1 LRILYIVLYYPV
13 TMYIRL
19 STKRSEGATYQYLQL
34 CESFRNDK
42 GEPRTRVVA
51 NFGRVDKLDAKKIDQ
66 TISALLKYASKP
78 ALIRPPAETEYGRV
92 RDFGNILALEHLWNH
107 LLLGQTITANLQGNK
122 VAFSVAEMVKVMVL
136 NRACD
141 PHSKLGVMRWLST
154 VHIPG
159 LKSEEVDYQHL
170 LRAMDY
176 LVEAKKPIEK
186 ELFNQLLTL
195 FSPKVDL
202 VFYDL
207 TSSYFEGEGP
217 ELASF
222 GYSRD
227 QRPDRKQ
234 IVLALVVTRE
244 GLPITHEVLAGNT
257 PDVTTLKATVEKL
270 AKRFN
275 IGKTIFVCD
284 RGLISEDNLA
294 ALDEFHFPYIIALK
308 PRGNNEAKGLYQ
320 KNLSGFQED
329 KTLGGLRIKEK
340 RQNGFRYILCHNS
353 EVAGKKKMKRE
364 HYYAKIRAEAQ
375 KLEKQFQRGRLKD
388 VDLHHR
394 VRETIEKYHMSRY
407 LDPKID
413 DGKLI
418 LYIHPEVWEQET
430 FLDGKFF
437 LKTNIDQEELP
448 TPEVVRSYKQ
458 LQQVERAFR
467 ELKDFLKIRPIF
479 HYTDS
484 RVKAHVFVCVLAYLL
499 EQLIE
504 LELKKASKTHSARRA
519 LFLLSQLKS
528 IECTANGRSLIVTNQ
543 IDPEI
548 EGLLEAL
555 GVRKPDKILNN

>member
-1 LRILYIVLYYPV
+1 
-13 TMYIRL
+13 MYVRL

-34 CESFRNDK
+34 CESFRNEK

-66 TISALLKYASKP
+66 TITALLKYASSP
-78 ALIRPPAETEYGRV
+78 ALIRQPAETEYGRI
-92 RDFGNILALEHLWNH
+92 RDFGNILALEHLWDR
-107 LLLGQTITANLQGNK
+107 LLLGQTITSNLNETK
-122 VAFSVAEMVKVMVL
+122 VEFSVADMVKVMVL

-159 LKSEEVDYQHL
+159 LKPEEVDYQHL

-176 LVEAKKPIEK
+176 LIEAKEPIEK
-186 ELFNQLLTL
+186 ELFNQLLTI

-217 ELASF
+217 DLASF

-244 GLPITHEVLAGNT
+244 GLPITHEVLPGNT
-257 PDVTTLKATVEKL
+257 PDVTTLKATIEKL
-270 AKRFN
+270 SKKFK
-275 IGKTIFVCD
+275 IEKTIFVCD
-284 RGLISEDNLA
+284 RGLISEGNLEK
-294 ALDEFHFPYIIALK
+294 LDEFCFPYIIALK
-308 PRGNNEAKGLYQ
+308 PRGNNEARGLYQ
-320 KNLSGFQED
+320 KNLSGFHEEA
-329 KTLGGLRIKEK
+329 TLTGLRIKEK
-340 RQNGFRYILCHNS
+340 RQNGFRYILCHNP
-353 EVAGKKKMKRE
+353 EVAGKKKTKRE
-364 HYYAKIRAEAQ
+364 QYYQKIRAEAQ
-375 KLEKQFQRGRLKD
+375 KLEKQLQKGRIKD
-388 VDLHHR
+388 LDLHHR
-394 VRETIEKYHMSRY
+394 LSEIIEKYHMSRY
-407 LDPKID
+407 LDPKIE

-418 LYIHPEVWEQET
+418 LYIHPEVWEEET

-437 LKTNIDQEELP
+437 LKTNIDEKELP

-479 HYTDS
+479 HYSDS
-484 RVKAHVFVCVLAYLL
+484 RVKAHIFVCVLAYLL
-499 EQLIE
+499 EQLIN
-504 LELKKASKTHSARRA
+504 LQLKRASKTVSARRA

-528 IECTANGRSLIVTNQ
+528 IECKANGRSLMVTNQ

-548 EGLLEAL
+548 ESLLETL
-555 GVRKPDKILNN
+555 GVRKPEKILNN